1 MFQPFSCLLWI
12 AALLC
17 IILYASDPGAQ
28 GASSNLYLAIVLV
41 AIILLTGYITF
52 QQTSKSEAL
61 MDSFKNFLPQ
71 QCVVIREGQK
81 R

>member
-1 MFQPFSCLLWI
+1 MEMFQPFSILLWI

-17 IILYASDPGAQ
+17 VILYASDTHAQ

-41 AIILLTGYITF
+41 IIIVGTGYMTWS
-52 QQTSKSEAL
+52 QTAKSDAL

-71 QCVVIREGQK
+71 
-81 R
+81 